1 MMVRKFL
8 TRWAAGRGGDDGPRL
23 RNMTV
28 GVTIRG
34 TCGVATIC
42 SVSTV
47 SDPAKISQGMA
58 PIGVGLDEAGMVL
71 SAPMIASRRWFWRIL
86 AAAVLAL
93 DLFAAGSGAA
103 VAQIADCGRL
113 QAQIASL
120 SHAGGA
126 HAAAYDQA
134 AQKQRGEI
142 DRTSAY
148 ARSIGCENRQF
159 LIFGSPP
166 PPQCGAIL
174 TQIQRMR
181 SNLEQ
186 LQSLAERAG
195 GGPAVE
201 AQRRDL
207 IGRFN
212 SYCGPGAVQRAEI
225 PQPKGFFETLFGG
238 GTPQPPADIPQ
249 QVPLDEPTAGEDMH
263 GARGGPKA
271 VCVRLADGGFF
282 PVSYAA
288 HRNELEDLED
298 LCRALCP
305 NTEVKLYT
313 YTLSGDIEQAV
324 SIDGD
329 VYTALP
335 NALKYQK
342 TYDPTA
348 SCKPPGQNWQQ
359 VLGGAE
365 ELLGN
370 TSRRDVIVTPEKA
383 EELSRPK
390 LDQKAVKTKVGVALE
405 TPQPIPSPKIA
416 DDATASEAAAA
427 AQVPTAGRESAGI
440 SQGDARNGV
449 TVGAGQGVVREVT
462 GPDGLKRKIRI
473 IGPTL

>member
-1 MMVRKFL
+1 MVQ
-8 TRWAAGRGGDDGPRL
+8 P
-23 RNMTV
+23 
-28 GVTIRG
+28 
-34 TCGVATIC
+34 
-42 SVSTV
+42 
-47 SDPAKISQGMA
+47 
-58 PIGVGLDEAGMVL
+58 
-71 SAPMIASRRWFWRIL
+71 APMMLGQRWLCRLL
-86 AAAVLAL
+86 AAAVLSL
-93 DLFAAGSGAA
+93 DLVVAGGGAA
-103 VAQIADCGRL
+103 FAQSPDCARL

-126 HAAAYDQA
+126 HAAAYEQA

-142 DRTSAY
+142 DRTGAY

-166 PPQCGAIL
+166 PPQCGAIQA
-174 TQIQRMR
+174 QIQRMR
-181 SNLEQ
+181 SNLDQ
-186 LQSLAERAG
+186 LQGLAERAA

-212 SYCGPGAVQRAEI
+212 SYCGPGAAQRVAI
-225 PQPKGFFETLFGG
+225 PPRGFFETLFGG
-238 GTPQPPADIPQ
+238 GQPQEDIPQ
-249 QVPLDEPTAGEDMH
+249 QVPLDEPTVSDDARS
-263 GARGGPKA
+263 ARGGPKA

-288 HRNELEDLED
+288 HRSDLEELED

-342 TYDPTA
+342 TYDPAA
-348 SCKPPGQNWQQ
+348 SCKPPGQSWQQ

-365 ELLGN
+365 EMLGN
-370 TSRRDVIVTPEKA
+370 TSRRDVIVTPERA
-383 EELSRPK
+383 AELSRPK
-390 LDQKAVKTKVGVALE
+390 LDPKTVKAKVGPVLD
-405 TPQPIPSPKIA
+405 TPQPIPSPKAA

-440 SQGDARNGV
+440 SQTEVKNGE
-449 TVGAGQGVVREVT
+449 TIGAGQGVIREVT

-473 IGPTL
+473 VGPTL

>member
-1 MMVRKFL
+1 MAWQRAVSADEARMVQHTPMMPSP
-8 TRWAAGRGGDDGPRL
+8 RWFHRL
-23 RNMTV
+23 LA
-28 GVTIRG
+28 
-34 TCGVATIC
+34 VALL
-42 SVSTV
+42 
-47 SDPAKISQGMA
+47 
-58 PIGVGLDEAGMVL
+58 GLDLIV
-71 SAPMIASRRWFWRIL
+71 
-86 AAAVLAL
+86 
-93 DLFAAGSGAA
+93 AGSGAI
-103 VAQIADCGRL
+103 AQSSDCARL

-120 SHAGGA
+120 THAGGA

-166 PPQCGAIL
+166 PPQCGAIQV
-174 TQIQRMR
+174 QIQRMR
-181 SNLEQ
+181 SNLDQ
-186 LQSLAERAG
+186 LQGLAERAG

-207 IGRFN
+207 VGRFN
-212 SYCGPGAVQRAEI
+212 SYCGPGAAQHLAV
-225 PQPKGFFETLFGG
+225 PQPRGFFETLFGG
-238 GTPQPPADIPQ
+238 GQPQADIPQ
-249 QVPLDEPTAGEDMH
+249 QVPLDEPTVNEDARS
-263 GARGGPKA
+263 ARGGPKA

-288 HRNELEDLED
+288 HRGDLEDLED

-342 TYDPTA
+342 TYDPAA

-365 ELLGN
+365 EKLGN

-383 EELSRPK
+383 AELSRPK
-390 LDQKAVKTKVGVALE
+390 LDPKAVKMKVGPVLD
-405 TPQPIPSPKIA
+405 TPQPIPSPKVA
-416 DDATASEAAAA
+416 DDATASEAA

-440 SQGDARNGV
+440 SQSEAKNGA
-449 TVGAGQGVVREVT
+449 TIGAGQGVIREVT

>member
-1 MMVRKFL
+1 MV
-8 TRWAAGRGGDDGPRL
+8 
-23 RNMTV
+23 
-28 GVTIRG
+28 
-34 TCGVATIC
+34 
-42 SVSTV
+42 
-47 SDPAKISQGMA
+47 Q
-58 PIGVGLDEAGMVL
+58 
-71 SAPMIASRRWFWRIL
+71 SAPMIACSRRFRRIL
-86 AAAVLAL
+86 VAAVLGV
-93 DLFAAGSGAA
+93 DLVIAAGGAA
-103 VAQIADCGRL
+103 VAQTADCTRL
-113 QAQIASL
+113 QAQIAGL

-174 TQIQRMR
+174 AQIQRMR
-181 SNLEQ
+181 GNLEQ

-212 SYCGPGAVQRAEI
+212 SYCGPGAVQRTEI

-238 GTPQPPADIPQ
+238 GPPQPQADIPQ
-249 QVPLDEPTAGEDMH
+249 QVPLDEPSVAED
-263 GARGGPKA
+263 ARGGHGGPKA

-288 HRNELEDLED
+288 HRGDLEDLED

-342 TYDPTA
+342 IYDPSA
-348 SCKPPGQNWQQ
+348 SCKPPGQDWQQ
-359 VLGGAE
+359 VLSGAE

-383 EELSRPK
+383 AELSRPK
-390 LDQKAVKTKVGVALE
+390 LDQKTVKTKVGSGLDA
-405 TPQPIPSPKIA
+405 PQPIPSPKIA

-440 SQGDARNGV
+440 SQGDGRNGA
-449 TVGAGQGVVREVT
+449 TIGAGQGVVREVT